1 MKVYRQWQT
10 QSVLANAS
18 SGLYHCFPAKYT
30 FEGRENSIITMHK
43 KKIQSWRH
51 VCTQLRLINITIWSQ
66 LSHWPRPLQGKN
78 IFFFIS
84 DFYDVELFLSNVKCD
99 SVYLEKR
106 RKVSSGTKE
115 RHGMWNKH
123 KSIVLEAITTTLL
136 RPSFV
141 ATPLDPT
148 QYILTEIFRCVNIIS
163 VRLTPQSDLWHTVCA
178 LLRFCSKIRSRVLSE
193 KYVCVKMLLD
203 KHLPYV
209 TTFCKK

>member
-18 SGLYHCFPAKYT
+18 SGLYHCFPANYA

-43 KKIQSWRH
+43 KKTQSWRH
-51 VCTQLRLINITIWSQ
+51 ACTQMRLINIKIWSQ

-78 IFFFIS
+78 ISFFIS
-84 DFYDVELFLSNVKCD
+84 DFYAVELFLYTVICD
-99 SVYLEKR
+99 SVYVEKR
-106 RKVSSGTKE
+106 RKVSSARKE

-141 ATPLDPT
+141 ATPLDTT
-148 QYILTEIFRCVNIIS
+148 QYILTEIFRCVNITS
-163 VRLTPQSDLWHTVCA
+163 LRLTPQSDLWHTVCA
-178 LLRFCSKIRSRVLSE
+178 LLRFFSKIRSRTLSE
-193 KYVCVKMLLD
+193 KYARVKMLLD
-203 KHLPYV
+203 NHLPYI